1 MCLVHSVEIMFI
13 GDEMCH
19 CTTISFFLK
28 KEKDF
33 LFKKRLWKI
42 VRRNIGG
49 ETAGIS
55 LGVFTTIDTI
65 TINTKEEESLS
76 LFIKHHSHHMKSK
89 WPQKTNRSS
98 PFWQSIPCGEDGSS
112 PLPFRGRHSS
122 VLPKDL
128 FGEKIFWQSIF
139 LSPFSSLFHV
149 IASLQHTFSLHHMH
163 IIRATHSYDFRR
175 QEMLFFNMREII
187 Q

>member
-1 MCLVHSVEIMFI
+1 
-13 GDEMCH
+13 MCH

-42 VRRNIGG
+42 VRRNIGW
-49 ETAGIS
+49 ETTGIS

-76 LFIKHHSHHMKSK
+76 LFIKHHSHHVKSK

-98 PFWQSIPCGEDGSS
+98 PFWQSLPCGEDGSS
-112 PLPFRGRHSS
+112 PLPFRGKHSS
-122 VLPKDL
+122 VLAKDL
-128 FGEKIFWQSIF
+128 FGEKIFWQNIFLFSFLFSFSHNHISTTHF
-139 LSPFSSLFHV
+139 LSPPHAHHQDDSFIWFWK
-149 IASLQHTFSLHHMH
+149 AGDAFLQHERNHPITQCGMKERHQK
-163 IIRATHSYDFRR
+163 R
-175 QEMLFFNMREII
+175 
-187 Q
+187 